1 SWIEAMYITTHI
13 SENTYH
19 GKKIVQLIRDQES
32 SLNKL
37 LNILKPHSSN
47 KAIQNVIKDLQPI
60 YEIYQNRKEE
70 GFTEEQVMKLQ
81 DLSKEIR
88 EEIIS

>member
-1 SWIEAMYITTHI
+1 I

-19 GKKIVQLIRDQES
+19 NQKIVDLIREQES

-37 LNILKPHSSN
+37 LNILKPQSSN
-47 KAIQNVIKDLQPI
+47 NSIQNVIKDLQPI
-60 YEIYQNRKEE
+60 KEVYDNRGNQ

-81 DLSKEIR
+81 ELSGKIR
-88 EEIIS
+88 NEIIS